1 MQTSLAYV
9 GLSIS
14 MKRPIRPR
22 VIKGISHFLS
32 GMATLPTERRV
43 VMMSVTPWF
52 CMPLKT
58 NFKYSSNKKYL
69 TSQSMGSGPLLALR
83 LMRDRPE
90 SLSSLAGLVIMNP
103 MIIIN
108 LTSTNPIIN

>member
-1 MQTSLAYV
+1 
-9 GLSIS
+9 
-14 MKRPIRPR
+14 
-22 VIKGISHFLS
+22 
-32 GMATLPTERRV
+32 
-43 VMMSVTPWF
+43 MMSVTPWF

-58 NFKYSSNKKYL
+58 NFKYSSNKRHL
-69 TSQSMGSGPLLALR
+69 TSLLTGLGPLLALR
-83 LMRDRPE
+83 LMRDHPE